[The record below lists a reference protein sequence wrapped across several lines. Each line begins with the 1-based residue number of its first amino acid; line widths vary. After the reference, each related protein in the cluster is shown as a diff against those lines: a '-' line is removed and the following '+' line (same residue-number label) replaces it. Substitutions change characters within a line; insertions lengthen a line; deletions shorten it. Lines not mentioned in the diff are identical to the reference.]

1 MSPNALSVNPMS
13 VKALPAQAVSPLV
26 PAAESRPVDPG
37 RSVTFT
43 LRADADPGTLPRVLE
58 LFAKRGLVPA
68 ALRSDRLAD
77 GETLAVEVEVTGMA
91 RAESDHVANC
101 LRRLPVVMQV
111 LTGERRLDAVA

>member
-1 MSPNALSVNPMS
+1 MSAAPAAVSTTAPSVSPP
-13 VKALPAQAVSPLV
+13 VVSPLA

-37 RSVTFT
+37 RTVTFA
-43 LRADADPGTLPRVLE
+43 LRADAEPGVLPRVLE

-68 ALRSDRLAD
+68 MLRSDLLPDA
-77 GETLAVEVEVTGMA
+77 ETLAIDVEVRGMV

-101 LRRLPVVMQV
+101 LRSIPSVMQV